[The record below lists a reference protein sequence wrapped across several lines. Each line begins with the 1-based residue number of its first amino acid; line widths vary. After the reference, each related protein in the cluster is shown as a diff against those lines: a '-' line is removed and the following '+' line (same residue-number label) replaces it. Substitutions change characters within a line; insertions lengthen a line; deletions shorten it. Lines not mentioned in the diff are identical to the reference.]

1 MIRISKLADYA
12 VVILAEM
19 ARQPAVLSATAMAS
33 ATNLSET
40 TVAKVLKILARE
52 NILIATRG
60 AAGGYELSRSADQ
73 ITITQIIE
81 AMDGPIGVVDCAEET
96 RADCQLSETCKMQT
110 NWALVNDAIRSA
122 LSNVTLTQM
131 IPNVCNQRKAS
142 AA

>member
-33 ATNLSET
+33 ATHLSET

-96 RADCQLSETCKMQT
+96 RADCLLSETCKMQT
-110 NWALVNDAIRSA
+110 NWTMVNDAIRAA

-131 IPNVCNQRKAS
+131 IPNVCNERKTSVA
-142 AA
+142 